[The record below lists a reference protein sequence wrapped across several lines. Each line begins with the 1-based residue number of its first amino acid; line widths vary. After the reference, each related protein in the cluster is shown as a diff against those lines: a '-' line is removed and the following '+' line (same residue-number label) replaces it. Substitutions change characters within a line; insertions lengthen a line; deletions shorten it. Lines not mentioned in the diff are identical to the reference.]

1 MAIEKPKSVFTNY
14 TAFNLRADPVDGC
27 KKASRLVFSSR
38 NGWPRITVF
47 YGDENKSIYAPMDL
61 GSMLY
66 LLEDI
71 GRIADEP
78 NGTKRAL
85 TCRQLNRDTNEMFEV
100 STIYYGKDENGIIWI
115 CLVDKQR
122 ESAKIKFLFKFS
134 DYISLIDSSGNV
146 IEDKG
151 TLSQYLA
158 KVRCRS
164 LATLYTDS
172 SVSVNLSVEQQQEVE
187 TASKPLTT
195 TNDLED
201 FDF

>member
-1 MAIEKPKSVFTNY
+1 M
-14 TAFNLRADPVDGC
+14 
-27 KKASRLVFSSR
+27 
-38 NGWPRITVF
+38 
-47 YGDENKSIYAPMDL
+47 
-61 GSMLY
+61 
-66 LLEDI
+66 
-71 GRIADEP
+71 
-78 NGTKRAL
+78 
-85 TCRQLNRDTNEMFEV
+85 
-100 STIYYGKDENGIIWI
+100 
-115 CLVDKQR
+115 DKQR